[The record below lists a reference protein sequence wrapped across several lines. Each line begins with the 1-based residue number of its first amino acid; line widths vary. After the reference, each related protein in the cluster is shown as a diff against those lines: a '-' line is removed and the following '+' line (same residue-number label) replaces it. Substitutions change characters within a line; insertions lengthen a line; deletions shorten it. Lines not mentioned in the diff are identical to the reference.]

1 MKEFMKNAL
10 SAALG
15 VFIAFVAIWFLGLMF
30 LVSILATTITAE
42 TSTKGIKESSIL
54 ALRLNKP
61 IVDRAAND
69 PFEKLRGGEQ
79 LGLNDILQCIEH
91 AQYDPKIKGI
101 YLDATSVGG
110 GYAAVEEIRNAL
122 TQFKEYGKF
131 IISYGDYYTQKA
143 YYLASVAD
151 KIYLHPEGEVEFK
164 GVGSGVMFF
173 KGLLDKVGV
182 EAQIIRHGKFKSAV
196 EPYMHDRMSQESRE
210 QINVYTGSIWQHILS
225 GISKERN
232 TSVKTLNNIA
242 SNLLLNNATAAIKY
256 GLIDDVKYKD
266 EVINELALLS
276 LMTDE
281 KEPRAV
287 SINDYKKTIN
297 SGKNIQRNKD
307 KIALVFAEGEIIDE
321 GKAPGTIV
329 GNQMAAELRKIRKDD
344 NIKAVVF
351 RVNSPGGSAMASD
364 IIWREVDLLSK
375 VKPVVVSMGD
385 VAASG
390 GYYIAASAN
399 QIMASPTTLT
409 GSIGVFGILFN
420 VQKGAREKL
429 GVTVDIAKT
438 NPSADVGNMF
448 RPLTPMERNY
458 IQKGIEQ
465 IYSTFTKHVADGRSL
480 TVKRVDEI
488 GQGRVWSGVDAQN
501 LKLVDDYGGM
511 YDAVRKAATLAD
523 LYDYQIEEYPKQK
536 DSFALLMEAFS
547 QTAVKIFSK
556 TDVSILNSEVVKRMQ
571 RQHGKAQARMPFD
584 IIMEE

>member
-297 SGKNIQRNKD
+297 SGKSIQRNKD

-488 GQGRVWSGVDAQN
+488 GQGRVWSGIDAQN
-501 LKLVDDYGGM
+501 LKLVDEYGGM

-556 TDVSILNSEVVKRMQ
+556 TDVNILNSEVVKRMQ